1 MHGFLKKNTTN
12 IFYQEPN
19 CNISKK
25 VLSFIESTNS
35 NPFIAGMRKLFFL
48 SLLFLSIT
56 SYSQK
61 KVLQAQLTKESISI
75 DGKLD
80 EPAWKSAASA
90 SDFVMYQPDNGKP
103 IPDNQK
109 TDVRV
114 LYNNDAIY
122 IGAVLYDSE
131 PNKILKEISQ
141 RDNFGTADLFGVF
154 INGFNDGQQS
164 FEFFVSAAD
173 VQGDCIMTDANGE
186 DYSWDAIWISKAI
199 LTDKGW
205 AVEIKIPYAA
215 LRFSDEDK
223 QTWGINFFRDIK
235 RERKKYTWNLIDTK
249 IGTFTQQNGNLEG
262 IEHIKPPTRLFFMP
276 YASYYLNAADGQKTY
291 ATLKGG
297 MDIKYGINDAFTLD
311 AILIPDFGQTK
322 YDDQILNL
330 GPFEQQFNENRAF
343 FTEGTDLFNKGSMVY
358 SRRIGGKPSIELD
371 LNKNEKIIEEVQNVN
386 LINALKISGRT
397 KKGLGVG
404 ILNAVTEKTFSTIK
418 DTISGNTRREIAE
431 PLTNYNVLVLDQRF
445 RKNSSVTLINTNV
458 TRNGHYR
465 DANVTGLV
473 WDLNT
478 KANTYNLSGNVKY
491 SLINDTKDKNGVF
504 STVRLAETS
513 GNYRYSAGTDFVSKD
528 FDPNDLGINFY
539 TNYYNFYGNGNYR
552 ILNPTKLFNTFRTD
566 YDMYI
571 EFNNESGKVQ
581 ENKISAEVNL
591 STIKNNFYG
600 AGIILNP
607 LLSHDYYEP
616 RTDNRYV
623 IIPRKI
629 EVWGSVSTNYNKKFA
644 LDLNPSVI
652 FTDEEGRMAYGVDV
666 GPRYRFNDKLLMI
679 YTFSFFRR
687 NNNKGY
693 IDNFDDDDNAATPKT
708 IIFANRN
715 VITYSN
721 TISGK
726 YALNSSMT
734 LNLAVRQYW
743 SYAENKNI
751 LELQNDGTLT
761 PYSLYTKNKNSSF
774 YSWNTDLSY
783 SWWFA
788 PGSQL
793 SVLYRNNATTFER
806 IIDKNYGRNVTNLLN
821 NEALKHIF
829 SVSVKYFIDYNA
841 VRNKLRKRA

>member
-1 MHGFLKKNTTN
+1 MKKLV
-12 IFYQEPN
+12 F
-19 CNISKK
+19 IS
-25 VLSFIESTNS
+25 F
-35 NPFIAGMRKLFFL
+35 LFF
-48 SLLFLSIT
+48 SFWG
-56 SYSQK
+56 YAQK
-61 KVLQAQLTKESISI
+61 KTLQAQLIKENILI

-80 EPAWKSAASA
+80 EAVWKNVPPAT
-90 SDFVMYQPDNGKP
+90 DFVMYQPDNGKP

-109 TDVRV
+109 TEVRV

-122 IGAVLYDSE
+122 VAAMLYDD
-131 PNKILKEISQ
+131 PAKVLKEISQ
-141 RDNFGTADLFGVF
+141 RDNFGTADMFGVF
-154 INGFNDGQQS
+154 INGFNDGQQN

-186 DYSWDAIWISKAI
+186 DYSWDAVWISKAV
-199 LTDKGW
+199 LNDKGW
-205 AVEIKIPYAA
+205 AVKIKIPYAA
-215 LRFSDEDK
+215 LRFPGGDK
-223 QTWGINFFRDIK
+223 QTWGINFFREIR

-262 IEHIKPPTRLFFMP
+262 IVNITPPTRLFFMP
-276 YASYYLNAADGQKTY
+276 YASYYLNASDGQKTF

-343 FTEGTDLFNKGSMVY
+343 FTEGTDLFNKGKMFY
-358 SRRIGGKPSIELD
+358 SRRIGGKPSIEITLKD
-371 LNKNEKIIEEVQNVN
+371 NEKIIEEVQNVN

-397 KKGLGVG
+397 KNGLGIG
-404 ILNAVTEKTFSTIK
+404 ILNAVTEKTFATIK
-418 DTISGNTRREIAE
+418 DTLSGETRREVAE

-465 DANVTGLV
+465 DANVTGLA
-473 WDLNT
+473 WDLRT
-478 KANTYNLSGNVKY
+478 KANTYSLSGNVKY
-491 SLINDTKDKNGVF
+491 SLINDTEDKSGLF
-504 STVRLAETS
+504 STIRFAETS
-513 GNYRYSAGTDFVSKD
+513 GNYRYSIGSDYVSKD

-552 ILNPTKLFNTFRTD
+552 ILNPTKLFNTFKVD
-566 YDMYI
+566 YDMYT
-571 EFNNESGKVQ
+571 EFNKESGKVQ
-581 ENKISAEVNL
+581 ENRISAEVNL
-591 STIKNNFYG
+591 STLKNNFYG
-600 AGIILNP
+600 AGFDLFP
-607 LLSHDYYEP
+607 LQTHDYYEP
-616 RTDNRYV
+616 RAENRYV
-623 IIPRKI
+623 IIPRKV
-629 EVWGSVSTNYNKKFA
+629 ELWGSVSTNYNKKFA
-644 LDLNPSVI
+644 LDLNPFII
-652 FTDEEGRMAYGVDV
+652 FADEAGRMAYGVDA
-666 GPRYRFNDKLLMI
+666 GPRYRFNDKLLI
-679 YTFSFFRR
+679 TYAFSFLRR

-693 IDNFDDDDNAATPKT
+693 IDDFDDDNNDNTPET
-708 IIFANRN
+708 IVFANRN

-721 TISGK
+721 SLNGK
-726 YALNSSMT
+726 YALNSAMT

-751 LELQNDGTLT
+751 LELQDDGTLS
-761 PYSLYTKNKNSSF
+761 PYSQYTKNKNSSF

-793 SVLYRNNATTFER
+793 SVLYRNNGVNFER
-806 IIDKNYGRNVTNLLN
+806 IINKDFKHNITDLLN
-821 NEALKHIF
+821 NQALKHIF

-841 VRNKLRKRA
+841 VKNKIRKRA

>member
-1 MHGFLKKNTTN
+1 MKKLV
-12 IFYQEPN
+12 F
-19 CNISKK
+19 IS
-25 VLSFIESTNS
+25 F
-35 NPFIAGMRKLFFL
+35 LFF
-48 SLLFLSIT
+48 SFWG
-56 SYSQK
+56 YAQK
-61 KVLQAQLTKESISI
+61 KTLQAQLIKENILI

-80 EPAWKSAASA
+80 EAVWKNVPPAT
-90 SDFVMYQPDNGKP
+90 DFVMYQPDNAKP

-109 TDVRV
+109 TEVRV

-122 IGAVLYDSE
+122 VAAMLYDD
-131 PNKILKEISQ
+131 PAKVLKEISQ
-141 RDNFGTADLFGVF
+141 RDNFGTADMFGVF
-154 INGFNDGQQS
+154 INGFNDGQQN

-186 DYSWDAIWISKAI
+186 DYSWDAVWISKAV
-199 LTDKGW
+199 LNDKGW

-215 LRFSDEDK
+215 LRFPGGDK
-223 QTWGINFFRDIK
+223 QTWGINFFREIR

-262 IEHIKPPTRLFFMP
+262 IVNITPPTRLFFMP
-276 YASYYLNAADGQKTY
+276 YASYYLNASDGQKTF

-343 FTEGTDLFNKGSMVY
+343 FTEGTDLFNKGKMFY
-358 SRRIGGKPSIELD
+358 SRRIGGKPSIEITLKD
-371 LNKNEKIIEEVQNVN
+371 NEKIIEEVQNVN

-397 KKGLGVG
+397 KNGLGIG
-404 ILNAVTEKTFSTIK
+404 ILNAVTEKTFATIK
-418 DTISGNTRREIAE
+418 DTLSGETRREVAE

-445 RKNSSVTLINTNV
+445 RKNSSITLINTNV

-465 DANVTGLV
+465 DANVTGLA
-473 WDLNT
+473 WDLRT
-478 KANTYNLSGNVKY
+478 KANTYSLSGNVKY
-491 SLINDTKDKNGVF
+491 SLINDSEDKSGLF
-504 STVRLAETS
+504 STIRFAETS
-513 GNYRYSAGTDFVSKD
+513 GNYRYSIGSDYVSKD

-552 ILNPTKLFNTFRTD
+552 ILNPTKLFNTFKVD
-566 YDMYI
+566 YDMYT
-571 EFNNESGKVQ
+571 EFNKESGKVQ
-581 ENKISAEVNL
+581 ENRISAEVNL
-591 STIKNNFYG
+591 STLKNNFYG
-600 AGIILNP
+600 AGFDLFP
-607 LLSHDYYEP
+607 LQTHDYYEP
-616 RTDNRYV
+616 RAENRYV
-623 IIPRKI
+623 IIPRKVEI
-629 EVWGSVSTNYNKKFA
+629 WGSVSTNYNKKFA
-644 LDLNPSVI
+644 LDLNPFVI
-652 FTDEEGRMAYGVDV
+652 FADEAGRMAYGVDA
-666 GPRYRFNDKLLMI
+666 GPRYRFNDKLLI
-679 YTFSFFRR
+679 TYAFSFLRR

-693 IDNFDDDDNAATPKT
+693 IDDFDDDNNDNTPET
-708 IIFANRN
+708 IVFANRN

-721 TISGK
+721 SLNGK
-726 YALNSSMT
+726 YALNSAMT

-751 LELQNDGTLT
+751 LELQDDGTLS
-761 PYSLYTKNKNSSF
+761 PYPQYTKNKNSSF

-793 SVLYRNNATTFER
+793 SVLYRNNGVNFER
-806 IIDKNYGRNVTNLLN
+806 IINKDFKHNITDLLN
-821 NEALKHIF
+821 NQALKHIF

-841 VRNKLRKRA
+841 VKNKIRKRA